1 MLRVNEKYSNKVVSM
16 SDLSSC
22 ANLKILTTSS
32 PERHSNISKND
43 PQDPMDGMVKS
54 FIDTV
59 MTKEDVSVNW
69 KKSKSKTCK
78 YKKEPPRL
86 NCSRPYDLN

>member
-1 MLRVNEKYSNKVVSM
+1 MKIGRGKAGLLRVNKKNNNKFVSM

-43 PQDPMDGMVKS
+43 AQDPMDSMVKS

-69 KKSKSKTCK
+69 KN
-78 YKKEPPRL
+78 L
-86 NCSRPYDLN
+86 NQRRQNIKMNLQD